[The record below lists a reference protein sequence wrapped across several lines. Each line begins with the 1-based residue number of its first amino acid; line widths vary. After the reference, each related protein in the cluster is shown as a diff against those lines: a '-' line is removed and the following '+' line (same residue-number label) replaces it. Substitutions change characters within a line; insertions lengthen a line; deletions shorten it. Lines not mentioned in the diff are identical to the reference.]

1 MSITALTGPVIS
13 FGQAQS
19 ADYNS
24 EIGPSLFFGGQGIL
38 DPRLQFTYQPGQHT
52 GQATFGF
59 AGTNRIATLNAIPI
73 ALSATL
79 ITASVNTVAGTP
91 MALASTTTTGRAVG
105 VTITRQDTGVAVTG
119 LLELDPPVASA
130 TASITAG
137 STVMNVTALGA
148 PGGTGLNVFFPGM
161 VLSGTSVVTGTTITS
176 FGTGTGGVG
185 TYNISTP
192 PSAAISGGTITGI
205 ATGPV
210 NSVAYGDSK
219 TVNLWNPSTLLAR
232 AVSVVSTTAQVVS
245 TFTVRGFDIYGFPM
259 TEVITLSGTVAGTTA
274 GKKAFKY
281 ILSVTPNTTDG
292 TNTYAIATTDIIGFP
307 LRSDT
312 FQVGAESDISI
323 MSNNAAVASATG
335 YTAAVLTTPTSATGD
350 VRGTFALQTP
360 SNGTLRLIFTQTP
373 PLAALGSIPGMF
385 GNTQF
390 SDF

>member
-1 MSITALTGPVIS
+1 
-13 FGQAQS
+13 
-19 ADYNS
+19 
-24 EIGPSLFFGGQGIL
+24 
-38 DPRLQFTYQPGQHT
+38 
-52 GQATFGF
+52 
-59 AGTNRIATLNAIPI
+59 
-73 ALSATL
+73 
-79 ITASVNTVAGTP
+79 
-91 MALASTTTTGRAVG
+91 
-105 VTITRQDTGVAVTG
+105 
-119 LLELDPPVASA
+119 
-130 TASITAG
+130 
-137 STVMNVTALGA
+137 MNVTALGA